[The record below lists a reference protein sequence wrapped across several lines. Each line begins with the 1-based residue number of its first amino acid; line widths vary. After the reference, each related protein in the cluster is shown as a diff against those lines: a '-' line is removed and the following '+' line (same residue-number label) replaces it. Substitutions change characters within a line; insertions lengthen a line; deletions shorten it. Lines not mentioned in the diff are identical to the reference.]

1 MRPDHSGDDYV
12 PEAPALVIE
21 IISPSES
28 ATYSNEKVTDYL
40 RAGARQVWQVFP
52 KTRTVHIHHA
62 DGTGFTVPTGGT
74 LEGGEVLPGFSAG
87 LAELFG

>member
-1 MRPDHSGDDYV
+1 MGDGS
-12 PEAPALVIE
+12 PPPALVIE

-28 ATYSNEKVTDYL
+28 ATYSNEKVIDYL
-40 RAGARQVWQVFP
+40 CARARQVFL